1 MQSRYFHVSD
11 IEVLEIFEQ
20 YLTEDKKASANTL
33 SSYLR
38 DIRQLSEYLEADS
51 DHDLISADAD
61 DLQAYIDLLR
71 EEGKS
76 VSTISRCIASI
87 KSLYAHLCI
96 KQYIRINP
104 SRALRSEKN
113 VKKLPEILT
122 DEEIDL
128 LLAQPRCI
136 DLKGYRDKAMLEVLY
151 ATGIRVSELISLE
164 LSDIDL
170 KNGVLICR
178 GKDRDRSIPLYA
190 KAVSALEDYVT
201 LVRPQMVASEN
212 EKTLFLNI
220 SGESMSRQGFW
231 KIVKF
236 YANKAGIE
244 KDITPHTLRHSFAAH
259 LLENGADIR
268 SIQEMLGHSDLSS
281 TQVYTNLVKKQLKE
295 VYIRSHPR
303 A

>member
-1 MQSRYFHVSD
+1 MSD
-11 IEVLEIFEQ
+11 NEVLEIFEK

-38 DIRQLSEYLEADS
+38 DIRQLSEYLDAES
-51 DHDLISADAD
+51 DHDLVSADGE
-61 DLQAYIDLLR
+61 DLQAYIDALR
-71 EEGKS
+71 EAGKS
-76 VSTISRCIASI
+76 VSTVSRCIASI

-96 KQYIRINP
+96 KQYLRFNP
-104 SRALRSEKN
+104 SRALHSEKN

-128 LLAQPRCI
+128 LLSQPRCI

-151 ATGIRVSELISLE
+151 ATGIRVSELIGLE
-164 LSDIDL
+164 LSDVDL
-170 KNGVLICR
+170 EKKLLLCR
-178 GKDRDRSIPLYA
+178 SKDKERYIPLHSI
-190 KAVSALEDYVT
+190 AVCALDEYIT
-201 LVRPQMVASEN
+201 LVRPQMAASED
-212 EKTLFLNI
+212 EKALFLNV

-231 KIVKF
+231 KIIKN
-236 YANKAGIE
+236 YANKAGID

-259 LLENGADIR
+259 LLENGADIHD
-268 SIQEMLGHSDLSS
+268 IQEMLGHSDISS
-281 TQVYTNLVKKQLKE
+281 TQVYTNLVKQQLKD